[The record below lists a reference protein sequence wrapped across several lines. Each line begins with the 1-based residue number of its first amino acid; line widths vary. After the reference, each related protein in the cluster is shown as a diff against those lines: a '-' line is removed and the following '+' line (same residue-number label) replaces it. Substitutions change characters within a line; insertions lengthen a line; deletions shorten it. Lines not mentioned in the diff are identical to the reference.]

1 MKFRSGSNR
10 TPSIL
15 FVVGSIIWLVF
26 DGAVEDASV
35 INSGF
40 SSKSIALTPE
50 LKSILAS
57 TILEQNKNFN
67 IKNFIV

>member
-35 INSGF
+35 IKSGL

-57 TILEQNKNFN
+57 MILEQNKNFN